1 MKLNARLQTAR
12 NPVTE
17 TPIVLIHGLFGSL
30 DNLGVLARRLVETH
44 PIIQVDLRNH
54 GLSPRAD
61 CMDYAAQAQDVMDT
75 LDALAISQAI
85 LIGHSMGG
93 KVAMAAS
100 ALAPARVANLV
111 MIDIAPV
118 DYRVHRH
125 EEIFAA
131 VEAVS
136 AAGATT
142 RHQAIE
148 IMSRHIQ
155 VPAVIQFLLKSFVE
169 GEWRFNVPVLHQ
181 QYPHIVGWEPISA
194 WPHPALFLRGGLSP
208 YLATEYQP
216 ALIRQF
222 PHAQIQTIDSA
233 GHWVH
238 AEQPQQVLAAI
249 SHYLTACASSA

>member
-44 PIIQVDLRNH
+44 SIIQVDLRNH
-54 GLSPRAD
+54 GLSPRAER
-61 CMDYAAQAQDVMDT
+61 MDYAAQAQDVMDT
-75 LDALAISQAI
+75 LDALAIPQAI
-85 LIGHSMGG
+85 LVGHSMGG

-100 ALAPARVANLV
+100 ALAPARIANLV

-118 DYRVHRH
+118 DYRVRRH
-125 EEIFAA
+125 EDVFAA
-131 VEAVS
+131 LEAVS

-142 RHQAIE
+142 RHQAME
-148 IMSRHIQ
+148 IMARHIQ
-155 VPAVIQFLLKSFVE
+155 EPAVIQFLLKSFVE
-169 GEWRFNVPVLHQ
+169 GDWRFNVPVLHQ

-194 WPHPALFLRGGLSP
+194 WPRSALFLRGGLSP
-208 YLATEYQP
+208 YLAIEYQP
-216 ALIRQF
+216 ALRRQF
-222 PHAQIQTIDSA
+222 PYAEIQTIDGA

-238 AEQPQQVLAAI
+238 AEQPQQVLTTI
-249 SHYLTACASSA
+249 NHYLTASASFA